1 MKAIVFAD
9 RAADSL
15 LPLTRETCAA
25 LLPVAA
31 KPLLEHALESLAL
44 ADVREVAVV
53 ASPFAEQ
60 VEALAGTGE
69 RWGLRLE
76 TVLSRAED
84 TPARVLARLGGA
96 PAGEGLLV
104 LRGDAVRSPFL
115 AGFLG
120 RARAMEAPVVAASI
134 DGAHAGVCL
143 FRGGDGDGLPG
154 DPAAPWAL
162 PAAAI
167 EMEGAASNRC
177 GTLAAYHRANLDAA
191 AGRYPGLLVPG
202 RPVAVG
208 VTAGRRTRLPL
219 RAVRDWPV
227 FAGSRCEVHA
237 EAELLADV
245 VLSDDV
251 VVDRRATLRSTVV
264 LPHTYVGELVELQDA
279 IVCRNDLVRV
289 DTGATVRV
297 TDAFL
302 LGDLRRSASAG
313 PLANGLQRAAGL
325 AALVLSLPLWPLAL
339 AASFAAD
346 PRGPLRRVRLR
357 GNRRRA
363 GEASAEFDAWRGAT
377 RLPVLRD
384 LFLLPAVVAGHLR
397 LVGVPPLTP
406 EAADARTEEW
416 ERVRDGAPVGLVGP
430 SQLTL
435 AGAPLEERL
444 MMDAF
449 YAQRRNGREDARWLA
464 RGALA
469 LFSRRAWSA
478 GARA

>member
-1 MKAIVFAD
+1 MRAVVFAD
-9 RAADSL
+9 RASEPL

-31 KPLLEHALESLAL
+31 KPLLEHTLESLAL
-44 ADVREVAVV
+44 ADVREVALV

-60 VEALAGTGE
+60 VEAFAGTGE
-69 RWGLRLE
+69 RWGLRIE
-76 TVLSRAED
+76 TVLSRAGD

-96 PAGEGLLV
+96 AAGDGVLV
-104 LRGDAVRSPFL
+104 VRGDTLRSPFL
-115 AGFLG
+115 AGFLA
-120 RARAMEAPVVAASI
+120 RARAVDAPVVAAAVN
-134 DGAHAGVCL
+134 GAHAGVCL
-143 FRGGDGDGLPG
+143 FRGGEAAGLPG
-154 DPAAPWAL
+154 DPATPWTL
-162 PAAAI
+162 PPAAAA
-167 EMEGAASNRC
+167 MEGAAASAC
-177 GTLAAYHRANLDAA
+177 ATLADYHRANLDAA
-191 AGRYPGLLVPG
+191 AGRYPGLLLPG

-227 FAGSRCEVHA
+227 FAGSRCDVHA

-251 VVDRRATLRSTVV
+251 VVDRRATLRATVV

-289 DTGATVRV
+289 DTGAAVRI

-302 LGDLRRSASAG
+302 LGDLRRSASTG
-313 PLANGLQRAAGL
+313 PVADALQRAAGL
-325 AALVLSLPLWPLAL
+325 AALVLSLPLWPVAL
-339 AASFAAD
+339 AASVAAD
-346 PRGPLRRVRLR
+346 PRRPLRRVRLR
-357 GNRRRA
+357 GNRRGPDQA
-363 GEASAEFDAWRGAT
+363 AADFDGWRGAT

-435 AGAPLEERL
+435 AGAPMEERL

-464 RGALA
+464 RAALA

-478 GARA
+478 GARS